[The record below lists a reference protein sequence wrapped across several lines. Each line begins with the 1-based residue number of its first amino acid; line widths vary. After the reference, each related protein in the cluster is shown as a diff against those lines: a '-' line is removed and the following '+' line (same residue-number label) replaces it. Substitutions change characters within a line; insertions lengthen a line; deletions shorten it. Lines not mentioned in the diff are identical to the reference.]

1 MIYLT
6 IIALKIYFI
15 NMPIIKNK
23 KTIVST
29 RLFTIKEL
37 EIEFKKNIHREYEV
51 ISGKGHGAVMIIPFQ
66 NNKLYFVKE
75 FAAAIDDYA
84 ISFPKGRVDDGET
97 INEAANRELQEE
109 IGFKSKKL
117 SHIFTLSLAP
127 GYIDHDTHIF
137 LAEDLE
143 PSKLS
148 GDEPE
153 ELTVIKC
160 DLNKIKTLITQKNN
174 NIESR
179 AIACIYLFEKHMDI
193 KL

>member
-1 MIYLT
+1 
-6 IIALKIYFI
+6 
-15 NMPIIKNK
+15 MPTIKNK
-23 KTIVST
+23 KTIVNT

-137 LAEDLE
+137 LAEDF
-143 PSKLS
+143 S
-148 GDEPE
+148 
-153 ELTVIKC
+153 
-160 DLNKIKTLITQKNN
+160 
-174 NIESR
+174 
-179 AIACIYLFEKHMDI
+179 
-193 KL
+193 

>member
-6 IIALKIYFI
+6 IIALKICFI
-15 NMPIIKNK
+15 NMPTIKNK
-23 KTIVST
+23 KTIVNT

-109 IGFKSKKL
+109 I
-117 SHIFTLSLAP
+117 
-127 GYIDHDTHIF
+127 
-137 LAEDLE
+137 
-143 PSKLS
+143 
-148 GDEPE
+148 
-153 ELTVIKC
+153 
-160 DLNKIKTLITQKNN
+160 
-174 NIESR
+174 
-179 AIACIYLFEKHMDI
+179 
-193 KL
+193 